1 MTGARAG
8 EGADG
13 LSRPALFVAVAL
25 LSAGV
30 LGYEILL
37 ARLLAIVHW
46 HHFAYMIIAVAL
58 LGFGAAGSLVAVFQ
72 HGLLARFRW
81 TFGAAALGFGAGA
94 PLAFAV
100 AQTLPFNALEIA
112 WDRAQLGW
120 LFALYLVLSLPFLS
134 AALALALAFRAHAAR
149 AGALYRMDLMG
160 AGLGALGMVFLLDA
174 LPLADA
180 LRVVGLA
187 GAAAGGLVLLSG
199 TGRRLARGGALLAL
213 AAGLALPVALP
224 DGWLRP
230 HPSPYKGLSLAL
242 TAPDARIVAE
252 RHGPLG
258 WLAAVDSP
266 TVPFRHAPGLSLL
279 APAGPPAQI
288 GLFTDGGAPSAIARA
303 DADLRYLEAETAA
316 LPYHL
321 VASPRVLVLG
331 AGGGAEVLRALH
343 HGARAVDAVE
353 LNPDVLA
360 ILREVLADVPGASW
374 EGEHA
379 GTPVQ
384 THVADARS
392 FAARTSDRWDLI
404 QIALVDSFSAAAAGV
419 HALDESLLYTVEAVG
434 TFLDRLAPAGVLAVT
449 RWLKL
454 PPRDALKLLW
464 TARRALE
471 ARGVADPAAHLA
483 MIRGW
488 KTTTLVIGARPFDAH
503 RIAPLRAF
511 AAAYAF
517 DLVWYPGIAEADANR
532 HNRLA
537 EPAFHR
543 GAAAILGPDPEGFA
557 GRYKFAL
564 RPATDD
570 RPFFF
575 HTLKW
580 STLPELLAL
589 RAQGGLPLVEW
600 GFVVLVA
607 TLVQGVVAA
616 LALILLPL
624 LALRTPH
631 EPDAPARPSRW
642 RVALFFACLGLGF
655 LFVEI
660 AFMQR
665 FAVFLGHPLY
675 AIAVVLAGLLVFAG
689 LGAGVADRIARLAGR
704 MPPVAVVAMAV
715 IVVGGAYIGLL
726 PAVFAGAQGW
736 PVAARIALALAL
748 LGPIGFLLGMPFPL
762 GLKALGARAPM
773 LVPWAWGIN
782 ACASVV
788 SASLATFI
796 ALHVGFTP
804 VLGCALV
811 LYALAAAVPPR
822 AAVAG
827 APPVASHPRR
837 ERR

>member
-1 MTGARAG
+1 MTG
-8 EGADG
+8 EGTHAP
-13 LSRPALFVAVAL
+13 SRSGTFLAVAL

-72 HGLLARFRW
+72 RPLLARFRW
-81 TFGAAALGFGAGA
+81 TFGGAALGFGAGT
-94 PLAFAV
+94 PLAFAL
-100 AQTLPFNALEIA
+100 AQSLPFNALEIA
-112 WDRAQLGW
+112 WDPAQPAW

-149 AGALYRMDLMG
+149 AGALYRMDLLG

-180 LRVVGLA
+180 LRVVGVL
-187 GAAAGGLVLLSG
+187 GAASGGIVLLWG
-199 TGRRLARGGALLAL
+199 RARRLAQGGALLAV
-213 AAGLALPVALP
+213 AAGLALPAALP
-224 DGWLRP
+224 DHWLRP

-279 APAGPPAQI
+279 APAGPPEQI
-288 GLFTDGGAPSAIARA
+288 GLFTDGGAPSAITPA

-316 LPYHL
+316 LPYHM
-321 VASPRVLVLG
+321 VDRPRVLVLG

-343 HGARAVDAVE
+343 HGAGAVDAVE

-360 ILREVLADVPGASW
+360 VVRDVLAGDSDAGW
-374 EGEHA
+374 EGKR
-379 GTPVQ
+379 VS

-392 FAARTSDRWDLI
+392 FAARSSEEWDLI

-419 HALDESLLYTVEAVG
+419 HALDESLLYTVEAFE
-434 TFLDRLAPAGVLAVT
+434 TFLDRLAPEGVLAVT

-454 PPRDALKLLW
+454 PPRDSLKLLW
-464 TARRALE
+464 TARQALE
-471 ARGVADPAAHLA
+471 ARGISDPASQLA

-488 KTTTLVIGARPFDAH
+488 KTTTLVVGAGPLGARA
-503 RIAPLRAF
+503 IAGLRAF
-511 AAAYAF
+511 ANDYAF
-517 DLVWYPGIAEADANR
+517 DLVWHPALAEADANR

-537 EPAFHR
+537 EPEFHR
-543 GAAAILGPDPEGFA
+543 AAAAILGPEPEDFA
-557 GRYKFAL
+557 ERYKFAL

-575 HTLKW
+575 HSLKW
-580 STLPELLAL
+580 ATLPELLAL

-600 GFVVLVA
+600 GFVILVA
-607 TLVQGVVAA
+607 TLVQGAIAA
-616 LALILLPL
+616 AVLILLPL
-624 LALRTPH
+624 LALRRPRAADALTP
-631 EPDAPARPSRW
+631 ARW
-642 RVALFFACLGLGF
+642 RVVLFFASLGLAF
-655 LFVEI
+655 LFIEI

-689 LGAGVADRIARLAGR
+689 LGAGATDWLARLAR
-704 MPPVAVVAMAV
+704 RWPPITLAAAGIV
-715 IVVGGAYIGLL
+715 IVGGAYLGLL
-726 PAVFAGAQGW
+726 PHVFEAAQGW
-736 PVAARIALALAL
+736 PTHARIAVALAL

-762 GLKALGARAPM
+762 GLKALGDRAPA

-788 SASLATFI
+788 SASLATFM
-796 ALHVGFTP
+796 ALHIGFTP

-811 LYALAAAVPPR
+811 LYVLAAA
-822 AAVAG
+822 AAPQARG
-827 APPVASHPRR
+827 LAPRR
-837 ERR
+837 NPR

>member
-1 MTGARAG
+1 MTGEAAH
-8 EGADG
+8 G
-13 LSRPALFVAVAL
+13 LSRAGVFFAVAL
-25 LSAGV
+25 LAAGI

-58 LGFGAAGSLVAVFQ
+58 LGFGAACSLVAVFQ
-72 HGLLARFRW
+72 TPLLARFRW
-81 TFGAAALGFGAGA
+81 AFGSAALGFGAGA
-94 PLAFAV
+94 PLAFAL
-100 AQTLPFNALEIA
+100 AQSLPFNALEIA

-120 LFALYLVLSLPFLS
+120 LFALYLVLSVPFFS

-149 AGALYRMDLMG
+149 AGALYRMDLVG

-180 LRVVGLA
+180 LRAVGFS
-187 GAAAGGLVLLSG
+187 GAIAGGVVLLWG
-199 TGRRLARGGALLAL
+199 KGLRPARGGALLAVC
-213 AAGLALPVALP
+213 AGLALPAALP
-224 DGWLRP
+224 DHWLRP

-242 TAPDARIVAE
+242 TAPDAHIVAE

-258 WLAAVDSP
+258 WLAAVESP
-266 TVPFRHAPGLSLL
+266 RVPFRHAPGLSLM
-279 APAGPPAQI
+279 AQAGPPAQI
-288 GLFTDGGAPSAIARA
+288 GLFTDGGAPSAITRA

-321 VASPRVLVLG
+321 VQHPRTLVLG
-331 AGGGAEVLRALH
+331 AGGGAEVLRALR
-343 HGARAVDAVE
+343 HGARTVDAVE

-360 ILREVLADVPGASW
+360 IVRDVLAGPPGGAWEAGDVR
-374 EGEHA
+374 
-379 GTPVQ
+379 

-392 FAARTSDRWDLI
+392 FAARAAEHWDLI

-419 HALDESLLYTVEAVG
+419 HALDESLLYTVEAFEI
-434 TFLDRLAPAGVLAVT
+434 FLDRLAPGGVLAVT

-454 PPRDALKLLW
+454 PPRDSLRLLW

-471 ARGVADPAAHLA
+471 ARGVADPASHLV

-488 KTTTLVIGARPFDAH
+488 KTTTLVIGARPFGEDT
-503 RIAPLRAF
+503 IAGLRRF
-511 AAAYAF
+511 AEDYAF
-517 DLVWYPGIAEADANR
+517 DLVWHPGIGEGEANR

-537 EPAFHR
+537 EPEFYR
-543 GAAAILGPDPEGFA
+543 GASAILGPDPEGYA
-557 GRYKFAL
+557 ARYKFAL
-564 RPATDD
+564 TPATDD

-589 RAQGGLPLVEW
+589 RAQGGLPLIEW
-600 GFVVLVA
+600 GFVILVA
-607 TLVQGVVAA
+607 TLVQALVAA
-616 LALILLPL
+616 ALLILAPL
-624 LALRTPH
+624 LALRTPRTT
-631 EPDAPARPSRW
+631 EARPPARW
-642 RVALFFACLGLGF
+642 RVVLFFACLGLAF
-655 LFVEI
+655 LFIEI

-689 LGAGVADRIARLAGR
+689 LGAGAIDWLARLAGR
-704 MPPVAVVAMAV
+704 WPPLVIVAAGI
-715 IVVGGAYIGLL
+715 IVVGGAYVGLL
-726 PAVFAGAQGW
+726 PYVFEAAQGW
-736 PVAARIALALAL
+736 PTAARLAVALAL
-748 LGPIGFLLGMPFPL
+748 LGPIGFFLGMPFPL
-762 GLKALGARAPM
+762 GLKALGARAPA

-811 LYALAAAVPPR
+811 LYALAATFPPQ
-822 AAVAG
+822 AAEA
-827 APPVASHPRR
+827 AR
-837 ERR
+837 

>member
-1 MTGARAG
+1 MG
-8 EGADG
+8 EGAHAP
-13 LSRPALFVAVAL
+13 SRPGVFIAVAL

-58 LGFGAAGSLVAVFQ
+58 LGFGAAGSLVAVLQ
-72 HGLLARFRW
+72 QPLLRHFRW
-81 TFGAAALGFGAGA
+81 TFGGAALGFGAGA
-94 PLAFAV
+94 PLAFAL
-100 AQTLPFNALEIA
+100 AQSLPFNALEIA
-112 WDRAQLGW
+112 WDRAQFAW

-134 AALALALAFRAHAAR
+134 AALALALAFRANAAR

-160 AGLGALGMVFLLDA
+160 AGFGALGMVFLLDA

-180 LRVVGLA
+180 LRIVGVVG
-187 GAAAGGLVLLSG
+187 AASGGVVLLWG
-199 TGRRLARGGALLAL
+199 RARRLARGGALLAV
-213 AAGLALPVALP
+213 AAGIALPAALP
-224 DGWLRP
+224 DHWLRP
-230 HPSPYKGLSLAL
+230 HPSLYKGLSLAL

-258 WLAAVDSP
+258 WLAAVESP
-266 TVPFRHAPGLSLL
+266 TVPFRHAPGLSLM
-279 APAGPPAQI
+279 APVGPPAQI
-288 GLFTDGGAPSAIARA
+288 GLFTDGGAPTAITRA
-303 DADLRYLEAETAA
+303 NADLRYLAAETAA
-316 LPYHL
+316 LPYHML
-321 VASPRVLVLG
+321 DGPPRVLVLG

-360 ILREVLADVPGASW
+360 IVREALADTPGAAW
-374 EGEHA
+374 EAES
-379 GTPVQ
+379 VR

-392 FAARTSDRWDLI
+392 FAARSSERWDLI

-419 HALDESLLYTVEAVG
+419 HALDESLLYTVEALG
-434 TFLDRLAPAGVLAVT
+434 TFLDRLAPDGVLAVT

-464 TARRALE
+464 TARAALE
-471 ARGVADPAAHLA
+471 EQGVADPASRLV

-488 KTTTLVIGARPFDAH
+488 KTTTLVVGERPFDPRA
-503 RIAPLRAF
+503 IAGLRAF
-511 AAAYAF
+511 SDDYAF
-517 DLVWYPGIAEADANR
+517 DLVWHPGIAEGDANR

-537 EPAFHR
+537 EPGFYR
-543 GAAAILGPDPEGFA
+543 GAAAILGPDPEDYA
-557 GRYKFAL
+557 ARYKFAL

-575 HTLKW
+575 HSLKW
-580 STLPELLAL
+580 ATLPELLAL

-600 GFVVLVA
+600 GFVILVA
-607 TLVQGVVAA
+607 TLVQGAIAAA
-616 LALILLPL
+616 LLILLPL
-624 LALRTPH
+624 FALRTPRTLGAS
-631 EPDAPARPSRW
+631 PPPRW
-642 RVALFFACLGLGF
+642 RVVVFFASLGLAF
-655 LFVEI
+655 LFIEI

-689 LGAGVADRIARLAGR
+689 LGAGAIDWLARLAGATER
-704 MPPVAVVAMAV
+704 LARLTGRWPPITLAAAGIMV
-715 IVVGGAYIGLL
+715 IGGVYIGLL
-726 PAVFAGAQGW
+726 PWVFGAAQGW
-736 PVAARIALALAL
+736 PTAARLAVTLAL

-762 GLKALGARAPM
+762 GLKALGARAPA

-796 ALHVGFTP
+796 ALHIGFTP

-811 LYALAAAVPPR
+811 LYVLAAAVSPQ
-822 AAVAG
+822 AASDA
-827 APPVASHPRR
+827 AR
-837 ERR
+837 

>member
-1 MTGARAG
+1 MTGEGTRAP
-8 EGADG
+8 
-13 LSRPALFVAVAL
+13 SRSGTFLAVAL

-72 HGLLARFRW
+72 RPLLTRFRW
-81 TFGAAALGFGAGA
+81 VFGGAALGFGAGA
-94 PLAFAV
+94 PLAFV
-100 AQTLPFNALEIA
+100 LAQTLPFNALEIA
-112 WDRAQLGW
+112 WDRAQPAW

-134 AALALALAFRAHAAR
+134 AALALALAFRAHAVR
-149 AGALYRMDLMG
+149 AGALYRMDLLG

-180 LRVVGLA
+180 LRVVGVL
-187 GAAAGGLVLLSG
+187 GAASGGIVLLW
-199 TGRRLARGGALLAL
+199 GRAPKLARSGALLAL

-224 DGWLRP
+224 DHWLRP

-258 WLAAVDSP
+258 WLAAVESP

-279 APAGPPAQI
+279 AAAGPPEQI
-288 GLFTDGGAPSAIARA
+288 GLFTDGGAPNAITPA

-316 LPYHL
+316 LPYHML
-321 VASPRVLVLG
+321 GPPPRVLVLG
-331 AGGGAEVLRALH
+331 TGGGAEVLRALH
-343 HGARAVDAVE
+343 HGASAVDAVE

-360 ILREVLADVPGASW
+360 IVREVLEGAPGAAW
-374 EGEHA
+374 EGES
-379 GTPVQ
+379 VRS
-384 THVADARS
+384 HVADARS
-392 FAARTSDRWDLI
+392 FAARSSEEWDLI

-419 HALDESLLYTVEAVG
+419 HALDESLLYTVEAFE
-434 TFLDRLAPAGVLAVT
+434 TFLDHLAPDGVLAVT

-454 PPRDALKLLW
+454 PPRDSLKLLW
-464 TARRALE
+464 TARQALE
-471 ARGVADPAAHLA
+471 ARGVSDPASRLA

-488 KTTTLVIGARPFDAH
+488 KTTTLVVGARPFGAGA
-503 RIAPLRAF
+503 IAGLRAF
-511 AAAYAF
+511 ANDYAF
-517 DLVWYPGIAEADANR
+517 DLVWHQGMAEDEANR
-532 HNRLA
+532 YNRLA
-537 EPAFHR
+537 APEFHR
-543 GAAAILGPDPEGFA
+543 AAAAILGPEPEDFA
-557 GRYKFAL
+557 ERYKFAL

-575 HTLKW
+575 HSLKW
-580 STLPELLAL
+580 ATLPELLAL

-600 GFVVLVA
+600 GFVILVA
-607 TLVQGVVAA
+607 TLVQGAIAAA
-616 LALILLPL
+616 LLILLPL
-624 LALRTPH
+624 LALR
-631 EPDAPARPSRW
+631 RPRAADVPTSARW
-642 RVALFFACLGLGF
+642 RVVLFFASLGLAF
-655 LFVEI
+655 LFIEI

-689 LGAGVADRIARLAGR
+689 LGAGATDWFARLARRWQPITLAAAGI
-704 MPPVAVVAMAV
+704 V
-715 IVVGGAYIGLL
+715 IVGGAYLGLL
-726 PAVFAGAQGW
+726 PWVFEAAQGW
-736 PVAARIALALAL
+736 PTTARIAVALAL

-762 GLKALGARAPM
+762 GLKALGDRAPA

-796 ALHVGFTP
+796 ALHIGFTP

-811 LYALAAAVPPR
+811 LYILAAAVTPR
-822 AAVAG
+822 AQGLA
-827 APPVASHPRR
+827 PRR
-837 ERR
+837 YPR

>member
-1 MTGARAG
+1 MAG
-8 EGADG
+8 EGAHS
-13 LSRPALFVAVAL
+13 LSRPGVFIAVAL

-58 LGFGAAGSLVAVFQ
+58 LGFGAAGSLVAVLQ
-72 HGLLARFRW
+72 EPLLKRFRLS
-81 TFGAAALGFGAGA
+81 FGLAALGFGAGA
-94 PLAFAV
+94 PLAFAL
-100 AQTLPFNALEIA
+100 AQSLPFNALEIA
-112 WDRAQLGW
+112 WDRTQPAW

-149 AGALYRMDLMG
+149 AGALYRMDLVG

-180 LRVVGLA
+180 LRVVGAL
-187 GAAAGGLVLLSG
+187 GAAAGGIVLLWG
-199 TGRRLARGGALLAL
+199 TARRFARGAALLAL
-213 AAGLALPVALP
+213 AAGLALPAALP
-224 DGWLRP
+224 DDWLRP

-258 WLAAVDSP
+258 WVAAVESP
-266 TVPFRHAPGLSLL
+266 AVPFRHAPGLSLL
-279 APAGPPAQI
+279 APAGPPEQI
-288 GLFTDGGAPSAIARA
+288 GLFTDGGAPSAITPANT
-303 DADLRYLEAETAA
+303 DLRYLEAETAA

-321 VASPRVLVLG
+321 VERPRVLVLG

-343 HGARAVDAVE
+343 HGASAVDAVE

-360 ILREVLADVPGASW
+360 IVRDVVADKPGAAW
-374 EGEHA
+374 EGES
-379 GTPVQ
+379 VR

-392 FAARTSDRWDLI
+392 FAARSSERWDLI

-419 HALDESLLYTVEAVG
+419 HALDESLLYTVEAFE
-434 TFLDRLAPAGVLAVT
+434 TFLDRLAPEGVLAVT

-464 TARRALE
+464 TARQALE
-471 ARGVADPAAHLA
+471 ARGVADPASRLV

-488 KTTTLVIGARPFDAH
+488 KTTTLVVGAQPFGADA
-503 RIAPLRAF
+503 IAGLRAF
-511 AAAYAF
+511 ANAYAF
-517 DLVWYPGIAEADANR
+517 DLVWHPGIAEGDANR

-537 EPAFHR
+537 QPEFYR
-543 GAAAILGPDPEGFA
+543 GAAAILGPDPDGYAE
-557 GRYKFAL
+557 RYKFAL
-564 RPATDD
+564 KPATDD

-575 HTLKW
+575 HSLKW
-580 STLPELLAL
+580 ATLPELLAL

-600 GFVVLVA
+600 GFVILVA
-607 TLVQGVVAA
+607 TLVQGAIAA
-616 LALILLPL
+616 VLLILLPL
-624 LALRTPH
+624 FALRTPRASADSAQ
-631 EPDAPARPSRW
+631 PPARW
-642 RVALFFACLGLGF
+642 RVAVFFASLGLAF
-655 LFVEI
+655 LFIEI

-689 LGAGVADRIARLAGR
+689 LGAGATDRLTRLAGR
-704 MPPVAVVAMAV
+704 RPPIALAAVGI
-715 IVVGGAYIGLL
+715 IVVGGAYLGLL
-726 PAVFAGAQGW
+726 PWVFEAAQGW
-736 PVAARIALALAL
+736 PVAGRIVVALAL

-762 GLKALGARAPM
+762 GLKALGARAPA

-811 LYALAAAVPPR
+811 LYALAATVTPWR
-822 AAVAG
+822 G
-827 APPVASHPRR
+827 RQ
-837 ERR
+837 

>member
-1 MTGARAG
+1 MTG
-8 EGADG
+8 EGTHAP
-13 LSRPALFVAVAL
+13 SRSGVFVAVAL

-72 HGLLARFRW
+72 RPLLARFRW
-81 TFGAAALGFGAGA
+81 TFGVAALGFGAGA
-94 PLAFAV
+94 PLAFAL
-100 AQTLPFNALEIA
+100 AQSLPFNALEIA
-112 WDRAQLGW
+112 WDRAQPAW

-134 AALALALAFRAHAAR
+134 AALALALAFRAHAVR
-149 AGALYRMDLMG
+149 AGALYRMDLLG

-180 LRVVGLA
+180 LRLVGAL
-187 GAAAGGLVLLSG
+187 GAASGGIVLLW
-199 TGRRLARGGALLAL
+199 GRAGRLARGGAVLAV
-213 AAGLALPVALP
+213 AAGLALPAALP
-224 DGWLRP
+224 DHWLRP

-242 TAPDARIVAE
+242 TAPEAEIVAE

-258 WLAAVDSP
+258 WLAAVESP
-266 TVPFRHAPGLSLL
+266 RVPFRHAPGLSLL
-279 APAGPPAQI
+279 APAGPPEQI
-288 GLFTDGGAPSAIARA
+288 GLFTDGGAPSAITPA
-303 DADLRYLEAETAA
+303 DGDLRYLQAETAA

-321 VASPRVLVLG
+321 VERPRVLVLG

-343 HGARAVDAVE
+343 HGAGAVDAVE

-360 ILREVLADVPGASW
+360 VVREVLADAPGAAW
-374 EGEHA
+374 EGA
-379 GTPVQ
+379 NVR

-392 FAARTSDRWDLI
+392 FAARSSDRWDLI
-404 QIALVDSFSAAAAGV
+404 QIALVVSFSAAAAGV
-419 HALDESLLYTVEAVG
+419 HALDESLLYTVEAFE
-434 TFLDRLAPAGVLAVT
+434 TFLDRLAPDGVLAVT

-464 TARRALE
+464 TARQALE
-471 ARGVADPAAHLA
+471 ARGVSDPASRLA

-488 KTTTLVIGARPFDAH
+488 KTTTLVVGARPFGADA
-503 RIAPLRAF
+503 IDGLRAF
-511 AAAYAF
+511 ATDYAF
-517 DLVWYPGIAEADANR
+517 DLVWHPGIGEADANR

-537 EPAFHR
+537 EPEFYRA
-543 GAAAILGPDPEGFA
+543 AAAILGPDPQNFA
-557 GRYKFAL
+557 ERYKFAL

-575 HTLKW
+575 HSLKW
-580 STLPELLAL
+580 ATLPELLAL

-600 GFVVLVA
+600 GFVILVA
-607 TLVQGVVAA
+607 TLVQGAIAAA
-616 LALILLPL
+616 LLILLPL
-624 LALRTPH
+624 LALRRARG
-631 EPDAPARPSRW
+631 PDAPAPPRW
-642 RVALFFACLGLGF
+642 RVVVFFACLGLAF
-655 LFVEI
+655 LFIEI

-689 LGAGVADRIARLAGR
+689 LGAGMTDRLTRLAGR
-704 MPPVAVVAMAV
+704 WQPITLAAAGIV
-715 IVVGGAYIGLL
+715 IVGGAYLGLL
-726 PAVFAGAQGW
+726 PWVFEAAQGW
-736 PVAARIALALAL
+736 PTTARIAVALAL

-762 GLKALGARAPM
+762 GLKALGDRAPL

-796 ALHVGFTP
+796 ALHIGFTP

-811 LYALAAAVPPR
+811 LYVLAGAVPPQ
-822 AAVAG
+822 AHDLA
-827 APPVASHPRR
+827 PRR
-837 ERR
+837 NPR

>member
-1 MTGARAG
+1 MGAG
-8 EGADG
+8 EGTHAP
-13 LSRPALFVAVAL
+13 SRSGTFLAVAL

-72 HGLLARFRW
+72 RPLLRRFQW
-81 TFGAAALGFGAGA
+81 TFGGAALGFGAGA
-94 PLAFAV
+94 PLAFAL
-100 AQTLPFNALEIA
+100 AQSLPFNALEIA
-112 WDRAQLGW
+112 WDRAQPAW

-134 AALALALAFRAHAAR
+134 AALALALAFRAYAAR
-149 AGALYRMDLMG
+149 AGALYRMDLLG
-160 AGLGALGMVFLLDA
+160 AGLGALGMIFLLDA

-180 LRVVGLA
+180 LRVVGVV
-187 GAAAGGLVLLSG
+187 GAASGGIVLLWG
-199 TGRRLARGGALLAL
+199 RARRLARGCALLAV
-213 AAGLALPVALP
+213 AAGLALPAALP
-224 DGWLRP
+224 DHWLRP

-242 TAPDARIVAE
+242 TAPDAGIVAE

-258 WLAAVDSP
+258 WLAAVESP

-279 APAGPPAQI
+279 APAGPPEQI
-288 GLFTDGGAPSAIARA
+288 GLFTDGGALSAITPA

-321 VASPRVLVLG
+321 VDRPRALVLG

-360 ILREVLADVPGASW
+360 VVREMLGAPGAAW
-374 EGEHA
+374 EGKR
-379 GTPVQ
+379 VR
-384 THVADARS
+384 THLADARS
-392 FAARTSDRWDLI
+392 FAARSSEEWDLI

-419 HALDESLLYTVEAVG
+419 HALDESLLYTVEAFE
-434 TFLDRLAPAGVLAVT
+434 TFLERLAPEGVLAVT

-454 PPRDALKLLW
+454 PPRDSLKLLW
-464 TARRALE
+464 TARQALE
-471 ARGVADPAAHLA
+471 ARGVSDPASRLA

-488 KTTTLVIGARPFDAH
+488 KTTTLVVGARPFGAGA
-503 RIAPLRAF
+503 IAGLRAF
-511 AAAYAF
+511 ATDYAF
-517 DLVWYPGIAEADANR
+517 DLVWHPGLAEADANR

-537 EPAFHR
+537 EPEFYRA
-543 GAAAILGPDPEGFA
+543 AAAILGPEPEEFA
-557 GRYKFAL
+557 TRYKFAL

-575 HTLKW
+575 HSLKW
-580 STLPELLAL
+580 ATLPELLAL

-600 GFVVLVA
+600 GFVILAA
-607 TLVQGVVAA
+607 TLVQGAIAAVV
-616 LALILLPL
+616 LILLPL
-624 LALRTPH
+624 LALRARH
-631 EPDAPARPSRW
+631 AADAPTPARW
-642 RVALFFACLGLGF
+642 RVVLFFASLGLAF
-655 LFVEI
+655 LFIEI

-675 AIAVVLAGLLVFAG
+675 AIAVVLAGLLLFAG
-689 LGAGVADRIARLAGR
+689 LGAGATEWLARAARRWPPITLAAAGI
-704 MPPVAVVAMAV
+704 V
-715 IVVGGAYIGLL
+715 VVGGAYLGLL
-726 PAVFAGAQGW
+726 PYVFEAAQGW
-736 PVAARIALALAL
+736 PTSARIAVALAL

-762 GLKALGARAPM
+762 GLKALGERAPA

-796 ALHVGFTP
+796 ALHIGFTP

-811 LYALAAAVPPR
+811 LYVLAAAVTPQAR
-822 AAVAG
+822 GLA
-827 APPVASHPRR
+827 PRR
-837 ERR
+837 SPR

>member
-1 MTGARAG
+1 MAG
-8 EGADG
+8 EGAHG
-13 LSRPALFVAVAL
+13 LSRPGVFMAVAL

-72 HGLLARFRW
+72 RPLLARFRW
-81 TFGAAALGFGAGA
+81 AFGGAALGFGAGA
-94 PLAFAV
+94 PMAFAV

-112 WDRAQLGW
+112 WERAQLGW

-149 AGALYRMDLMG
+149 AGALYRMDLVG
-160 AGLGALGMVFLLDA
+160 AGLGA
-174 LPLADA
+174 
-180 LRVVGLA
+180 VGHGPSARRPAARGCAEGGGLFGRRRRRGGPA
-187 GAAAGGLVLLSG
+187 VGERPAARARRRAAGGRGG
-199 TGRRLARGGALLAL
+199 TGPAGGAARSLAAPASVALQGPQPRADRPRCTDRGGASRTPRLARRGREPARALSPRA
-213 AAGLALPVALP
+213 
-224 DGWLRP
+224 RP
-230 HPSPYKGLSLAL
+230 Q
-242 TAPDARIVAE
+242 
-252 RHGPLG
+252 
-258 WLAAVDSP
+258 
-266 TVPFRHAPGLSLL
+266 
-279 APAGPPAQI
+279 PAGSRRPA
-288 GLFTDGGAPSAIARA
+288 GADRPLHRRRGAHCDRTRA

-321 VASPRVLVLG
+321 VERPRALVLG
-331 AGGGAEVLRALH
+331 AGGGAEVLRALR

-360 ILREVLADVPGASW
+360 IVRDVLAGEPGAAW
-374 EGEHA
+374 EG
-379 GTPVQ
+379 GTVQ
-384 THVADARS
+384 THVADGRS
-392 FAARTSDRWDLI
+392 FAARSPEQWDLI
-404 QIALVDSFSAAAAGV
+404 QISLLDSFSAAAAGV
-419 HALDESLLYTVEAVG
+419 HALDESLLYTVEAFG
-434 TFLDRLAPAGVLAVT
+434 TFLDRLAPGGVLAVT

-464 TARRALE
+464 TGRQALE
-471 ARGVADPAAHLA
+471 ARGVADPAARLA

-488 KTTTLVIGARPFDAH
+488 KTTTLAIGARPFGPQD
-503 RIAPLRAF
+503 IARLRAF
-511 AAAYAF
+511 AARYAF
-517 DLVWYPGIAEADANR
+517 DLVWHPGLAAVDANR

-537 EPAFHR
+537 APEFYR

-557 GRYKFAL
+557 ARYKFAL

-600 GFVVLVA
+600 GFVILVA
-607 TLVQGVVAA
+607 TLVQGSIAA
-616 LALILLPL
+616 VLLILLPL
-624 LALRTPH
+624 LALRMPRAAD
-631 EPDAPARPSRW
+631 EPARPPPHW
-642 RVALFFACLGLGF
+642 RVALFFASLGLAF

-675 AIAVVLAGLLVFAG
+675 AIAAVLAGLLVFAG
-689 LGAGVADRIARLAGR
+689 LGAGVADRFARRAGR
-704 MPPVAVVAMAV
+704 IPPIALAAAGIVA
-715 IVVGGAYIGLL
+715 VGGAYVGLL
-726 PAVFAGAQGW
+726 PCVFEAAQGW
-736 PVAARIALALAL
+736 PTAARIAVALAL

-762 GLKALGARAPM
+762 GLKALGARAPA

-788 SASLATFI
+788 SAALATFI
-796 ALHVGFTP
+796 ALHIGFTP

-811 LYALAAAVPPR
+811 LYVLAAAVAPQ
-822 AAVAG
+822 AAADG
-827 APPVASHPRR
+827 GSR
-837 ERR
+837 

>member
-1 MTGARAG
+1 MSG
-8 EGADG
+8 EGAYS
-13 LSRPALFVAVAL
+13 LSRPGVFIAVAL

-72 HGLLARFRW
+72 ESLLKRFRLS
-81 TFGAAALGFGAGA
+81 FGLAALGFGAAA
-94 PLAFAV
+94 PLAFAL
-100 AQTLPFNALEIA
+100 AQSLPFNALEIA
-112 WDRAQLGW
+112 WDRAQPAW

-180 LRVVGLA
+180 LRVVGAL
-187 GAAAGGLVLLSG
+187 GAASGGIVLLW
-199 TGRRLARGGALLAL
+199 GRAHRLARGGALLAI
-213 AAGLALPVALP
+213 AAGLALSVALP
-224 DGWLRP
+224 DHWLRP

-252 RHGPLG
+252 RQGPLG
-258 WLAAVDSP
+258 WVAAVESP
-266 TVPFRHAPGLSLL
+266 AVPFRHAPGLSLL

-288 GLFTDGGAPSAIARA
+288 GLFTDGGAPSAITPAN
-303 DADLRYLEAETAA
+303 ADLRYLEAETAA

-321 VASPRVLVLG
+321 VERPRVLVLG
-331 AGGGAEVLRALH
+331 AGGGAEVLRALR
-343 HGARAVDAVE
+343 HGASAVDAVE

-360 ILREVLADVPGASW
+360 IVREVLGTASGAAW
-374 EGEHA
+374 EG
-379 GTPVQ
+379 GDVR

-392 FAARTSDRWDLI
+392 FAARSSKQWDLI
-404 QIALVDSFSAAAAGV
+404 QISLVDSFSAAAAGV
-419 HALDESLLYTVEAVG
+419 HALDESLLYTVEALG
-434 TFLDRLAPAGVLAVT
+434 EFLDRLTTDGVLAVT

-464 TARRALE
+464 TARQALE
-471 ARGVADPAAHLA
+471 ARGFADPASRLV

-488 KTTTLVIGARPFDAH
+488 KTTTLVIGAQPFAQDA
-503 RIAPLRAF
+503 IAGLRTF
-511 AAAYAF
+511 ANDYAF
-517 DLVWYPGIAEADANR
+517 DLAWHPGLAEGDANR

-537 EPAFHR
+537 EPEFYR
-543 GAAAILGPDPEGFA
+543 GAAAILGPDPDAFA
-557 GRYKFAL
+557 ERYKFAL
-564 RPATDD
+564 QPATDD

-575 HTLKW
+575 HSLKW
-580 STLPELLAL
+580 ATLPELLAL

-600 GFVVLVA
+600 GFVILVA
-607 TLVQGVVAA
+607 TLVQGAIAAA
-616 LALILLPL
+616 LLILLPL
-624 LALRTPH
+624 LALRAPRTMGTP
-631 EPDAPARPSRW
+631 APSRW
-642 RVALFFACLGLGF
+642 RVVLFFASLGLAF
-655 LFVEI
+655 LFIEI

-689 LGAGVADRIARLAGR
+689 LGAGATERLARVAGR
-704 MPPVAVVAMAV
+704 MSPISLAAAGI

-726 PAVFAGAQGW
+726 PYVFEAAQGW
-736 PVAARIALALAL
+736 PVASRIALALVL

-762 GLKALGARAPM
+762 GLKALGARAPA

-796 ALHVGFTP
+796 ALHIGFTP

-811 LYALAAAVPPR
+811 LYALAAAFSPQ
-822 AAVAG
+822 AVE
-827 APPVASHPRR
+827 VRQ
-837 ERR
+837 

>member
-1 MTGARAG
+1 MAGEATQSLSRAG
-8 EGADG
+8 I
-13 LSRPALFVAVAL
+13 FFAVAL
-25 LSAGV
+25 LAAGI

-58 LGFGAAGSLVAVFQ
+58 LGFGAAGSLVAIFQ
-72 HGLLARFRW
+72 TPLLARFRW
-81 TFGAAALGFGAGA
+81 AFGGAALGFGAGA
-94 PLAFAV
+94 PLAFAL
-100 AQTLPFNALEIA
+100 AQSLPFNALEIA

-120 LFALYLVLSLPFLS
+120 LFALYLVLSLPFFS
-134 AALALALAFRAHAAR
+134 AALALALAFRAHSAR

-180 LRVVGLA
+180 LRVVGAL
-187 GAAAGGLVLLSG
+187 GAAAGGVVLL
-199 TGRRLARGGALLAL
+199 TGNVRLLVRGGALLAVC
-213 AAGLALPVALP
+213 AGLALAAALP
-224 DGWLRP
+224 DHWLRP
-230 HPSPYKGLSLAL
+230 NPSPYKGLSLAL
-242 TAPDARIVAE
+242 TAPEARIVAE

-258 WLAAVDSP
+258 WVTAVESP

-279 APAGPPAQI
+279 APAGPPEQI
-288 GLFTDGGAPSAIARA
+288 GLFTDGGAPGAITRA

-321 VASPRVLVLG
+321 VEDPRVLVLG
-331 AGGGAEVLRALH
+331 AGGGAEVLRALR
-343 HGARAVDAVE
+343 HGASAVDAVE

-360 ILREVLADVPGASW
+360 IVRAVMAGVPDGQW
-374 EGEHA
+374 EGGE
-379 GTPVQ
+379 VR

-392 FAARTSDRWDLI
+392 FAARSSEQWDLI

-419 HALDESLLYTVEAVG
+419 HALDESLLYTVEAFE
-434 TFLDRLAPAGVLAVT
+434 TFLDRLAPGGVLAVT

-454 PPRDALKLLW
+454 PPRDSLRLLW

-471 ARGVADPAAHLA
+471 ARGVADPASRLV

-488 KTTTLVIGARPFDAH
+488 KTTTLVVGARPFGEDA
-503 RIAPLRAF
+503 IAGLRGF
-511 AAAYAF
+511 TGDYAF
-517 DLVWYPGIAEADANR
+517 DPVWYPGIAEGDANR
-532 HNRLA
+532 YNRLG
-537 EPAFHR
+537 EPEFYR
-543 GAAAILGPDPEGFA
+543 GAAAILGPDPEDYA
-557 GRYKFAL
+557 ARYKFAL
-564 RPATDD
+564 TPATDD

-589 RAQGGLPLVEW
+589 RAQGGLPLIEW
-600 GFVVLVA
+600 GFVILVA
-607 TLVQGVVAA
+607 TLVQAFVAA
-616 LALILLPL
+616 ALLVLAPL
-624 LALRTPH
+624 LALRATRTT
-631 EPDAPARPSRW
+631 EARPPARW
-642 RVALFFACLGLGF
+642 RVVLFFASLGLAF
-655 LFVEI
+655 LFIEI

-665 FAVFLGHPLY
+665 FVVFLGHPLY

-689 LGAGVADRIARLAGR
+689 LGAGAIDRLARLAGR
-704 MPPVAVVAMAV
+704 WPPVVLVAAGIV
-715 IVVGGAYIGLL
+715 VVGGAYVGLL
-726 PAVFAGAQGW
+726 PYVFEAAQGW
-736 PVAARIALALAL
+736 PVAARLAVALAL

-762 GLKALGARAPM
+762 GLKALGARAPA

-811 LYALAAAVPPR
+811 LYVLAAAFPPQ
-822 AAVAG
+822 
-827 APPVASHPRR
+827 PVGETPR
-837 ERR
+837 

>member
-1 MTGARAG
+1 MTGEGTG
-8 EGADG
+8 EGTHG
-13 LSRPALFVAVAL
+13 PSRLGVFVAVAL
-25 LSAGV
+25 LSGGV

-58 LGFGAAGSLVAVFQ
+58 LGFGAAGSLVAVLQ
-72 HGLLARFRW
+72 GPLLTRFRW
-81 TFGAAALGFGAGA
+81 AFGVAALGFGVGA
-94 PLAFAV
+94 PLAFAL
-100 AQTLPFNALEIA
+100 AQSLPFNALEIA
-112 WDRAQLGW
+112 WDRAQPGW
-120 LFALYLVLSLPFLS
+120 LFALYIVLSLPFFS
-134 AALALALAFRAHAAR
+134 AALALALAFRAHAER
-149 AGALYRMDLMG
+149 AGAIYRMDLIG

-180 LRVVGLA
+180 LRAVGLC
-187 GAAAGGLVLLSG
+187 GAIAGGVVLLWG
-199 TGRRLARGGALLAL
+199 EGRRLARGGTLLAVC
-213 AAGLALPVALP
+213 AGLALPAALP
-224 DGWLRP
+224 DHWLRP

-258 WLAAVDSP
+258 WLAAVESP
-266 TVPFRHAPGLSLL
+266 TVPFRHAPGLSLM
-279 APAGPPAQI
+279 APAGPPEQV
-288 GLFTDGGAPSAIARA
+288 GLFTDGGAPSAITRA

-321 VASPRVLVLG
+321 VDRPKALVLG
-331 AGGGAEVLRALH
+331 AGGGAEVLRALR

-353 LNPDVLA
+353 LNRDVLDVVRA
-360 ILREVLADVPGASW
+360 VLAGAPGGQW
-374 EGEHA
+374 EG
-379 GTPVQ
+379 GDVSN
-384 THVADARS
+384 HVADARS
-392 FAARTSDRWDLI
+392 FAARSSEQWDLI

-419 HALDESLLYTVEAVG
+419 HALDESLLYTVEAFE
-434 TFLDRLAPAGVLAVT
+434 TFLDRLAPGGVLAVT

-454 PPRDALKLLW
+454 PPRDSLRLLW
-464 TARRALE
+464 TARQALE
-471 ARGVADPAAHLA
+471 GRGVADPASRLI

-488 KTTTLVIGARPFDAH
+488 KTTTLAVGERPFAQSQIDGLH
-503 RIAPLRAF
+503 TF
-511 AAAYAF
+511 ANDYAF
-517 DLVWYPGIAEADANR
+517 DLVWHPGIVEGDANR

-537 EPAFHR
+537 APEFYR
-543 GAAAILGPDPEGFA
+543 GAAAILGPGPEDFA
-557 GRYKFAL
+557 ARYKFAL

-589 RAQGGLPLVEW
+589 RAQGGLPLIEW
-600 GFVVLVA
+600 GFVILVA
-607 TLVQGVVAA
+607 TLVQASIAAVV
-616 LALILLPL
+616 LILLPL
-624 LALRTPH
+624 LSLRSQRTA
-631 EPDAPARPSRW
+631 DAPARW
-642 RVALFFACLGLGF
+642 RVVLFFASLGLAF

-689 LGAGVADRIARLAGR
+689 LGAGAIDRLARLAGR
-704 MPPVAVVAMAV
+704 WPPIVLVAAGI
-715 IVVGGAYIGLL
+715 IVVGGAYLGLL
-726 PAVFAGAQGW
+726 PWVFEAAQGW
-736 PVAARIALALAL
+736 PTAARLAVALAL
-748 LGPIGFLLGMPFPL
+748 LGPIGFFLGMPFPL
-762 GLKALGARAPM
+762 GLKALGARAPA

-811 LYALAAAVPPR
+811 LYALAAAFPPR
-822 AAVAG
+822 PAG
-827 APPVASHPRR
+827 EAPR
-837 ERR
+837 

>member
-1 MTGARAG
+1 MG
-8 EGADG
+8 EGAHAP
-13 LSRPALFVAVAL
+13 SRPGVFIAVAL
-25 LSAGV
+25 LSGGV

-58 LGFGAAGSLVAVFQ
+58 LGFGAAGSLVAVLQ
-72 HGLLARFRW
+72 QPLLKHFRW
-81 TFGAAALGFGAGA
+81 TFGIAALGFGAGA
-94 PLAFAV
+94 PLAFAL
-100 AQTLPFNALEIA
+100 AQSLPFNALEIA
-112 WDRAQLGW
+112 WDRAQPAW
-120 LFALYLVLSLPFLS
+120 LFALYLVLSAPFLS
-134 AALALALAFRAHAAR
+134 AALALALAFRANAER
-149 AGALYRMDLMG
+149 AGALYRMDLIG
-160 AGLGALGMVFLLDA
+160 AGLGAFGMVLLLDA

-180 LRVVGLA
+180 LRVVGVL
-187 GAAAGGLVLLSG
+187 GAVSGGVVLLWG
-199 TGRRLARGGALLAL
+199 RARRLARSGALLAV
-213 AAGLALPVALP
+213 AAGLALPAALP
-224 DGWLRP
+224 DHWLRP

-258 WLAAVDSP
+258 WLAAVESP
-266 TVPFRHAPGLSLL
+266 TVPFRHAPGLSLM
-279 APAGPPAQI
+279 APVGPPAQI
-288 GLFTDGGAPSAIARA
+288 GLFTDGGAPTAITPA

-321 VASPRVLVLG
+321 VDRPRVLVLG

-343 HGARAVDAVE
+343 HGASAVDAVE

-360 ILREVLADVPGASW
+360 IVREVLQGAPGTSW
-374 EGEHA
+374 EGES
-379 GTPVQ
+379 VR

-392 FAARTSDRWDLI
+392 FAARSSQRWDLI

-419 HALDESLLYTVEAVG
+419 HALDESLLYTVEALG
-434 TFLDRLAPAGVLAVT
+434 TFLDRLAPGGVLAVT

-471 ARGVADPAAHLA
+471 ARGVADPASRLV

-488 KTTTLVIGARPFDAH
+488 KTTTLVIGARPFDPRA
-503 RIAPLRAF
+503 IARLRAF
-511 AAAYAF
+511 SNDYAF
-517 DLVWYPGIAEADANR
+517 DLVWHPGIGEGDANR

-537 EPAFHR
+537 EPDFYR

-557 GRYKFAL
+557 ARYKFAL

-575 HTLKW
+575 HSLKW
-580 STLPELLAL
+580 ATLPELLAL

-600 GFVVLVA
+600 GFVILVA
-607 TLVQGVVAA
+607 TLVQGAIAAA
-616 LALILLPL
+616 LLILLPL
-624 LALRTPH
+624 LALRTPRASG
-631 EPDAPARPSRW
+631 EPAQPPARW
-642 RVALFFACLGLGF
+642 RVAVFFASLGLAF
-655 LFVEI
+655 LFIEI

-689 LGAGVADRIARLAGR
+689 LGAGASDRLARLAGR
-704 MPPVAVVAMAV
+704 RPPITLAAAGIV
-715 IVVGGAYIGLL
+715 VVGGAYLGLL
-726 PAVFAGAQGW
+726 PCVFEAAQGW
-736 PVAARIALALAL
+736 PTAARIAVALAL
-748 LGPIGFLLGMPFPL
+748 LGPIGFLLGIPFPL
-762 GLKALGARAPM
+762 GLKALGARAPA

-788 SASLATFI
+788 SASLATFV

-811 LYALAAAVPPR
+811 LYALAAAFPPR
-822 AAVAG
+822 ATVD
-827 APPVASHPRR
+827 APR
-837 ERR
+837 

>member
-1 MTGARAG
+1 MTGAGAG
-8 EGADG
+8 EGTHG
-13 LSRPALFVAVAL
+13 PSRLGVFIAVAL

-58 LGFGAAGSLVAVFQ
+58 LGFGAAGSLVAVLQ
-72 HGLLARFRW
+72 RPLLARFRW
-81 TFGAAALGFGAGA
+81 SFGLASLGFGAGA
-94 PLAFAV
+94 PLAFAL
-100 AQTLPFNALEIA
+100 AQSVPFNALEIA
-112 WDRAQLGW
+112 WDRAQPAW
-120 LFALYLVLSLPFLS
+120 LFALYLVLAVPFLS

-149 AGALYRMDLMG
+149 AGALYRMDLVG

-180 LRVVGLA
+180 LRAVGVL
-187 GAAAGGLVLLSG
+187 GAVSGGIVLLSG
-199 TGRRLARGGALLAL
+199 GARRSARGVALLAVL
-213 AAGLALPVALP
+213 AGIALPAALP
-224 DGWLRP
+224 DHWLRP

-258 WLAAVDSP
+258 WVTAVESP
-266 TVPFRHAPGLSLL
+266 AVPFRHAPGLSLM

-288 GLFTDGGAPSAIARA
+288 GLFTDGGAPSAITPA

-321 VASPRVLVLG
+321 VEDPRVLVLG

-360 ILREVLADVPGASW
+360 VVRDVAAGAPGAGW
-374 EGEHA
+374 EGE
-379 GTPVQ
+379 GVR
-384 THVADARS
+384 THLADARS
-392 FAARTSDRWDLI
+392 FAARSGDQWDLI

-419 HALDESLLYTVEAVG
+419 HALDESLLYTLEAFA
-434 TFLDRLAPAGVLAVT
+434 TFLDRLAPGGVLAVT

-454 PPRDALKLLW
+454 PPRDSLRLLW
-464 TARRALE
+464 TARQALE
-471 ARGVADPAAHLA
+471 ARGVADPASRLV

-488 KTTTLVIGARPFDAH
+488 KTTTLVIGAEPFDEDA
-503 RIAPLRAF
+503 IAGLRAF
-511 AAAYAF
+511 AGSYAF
-517 DLVWYPGIAEADANR
+517 DLVWHPGIAEGDVNR

-537 EPAFHR
+537 EPDFHR
-543 GAAAILGPDPEGFA
+543 GAAAILGPDAEDFA
-557 GRYKFAL
+557 ARYKFAL

-589 RAQGGLPLVEW
+589 RAQGGLPLIEW
-600 GFVVLVA
+600 GFVILVA
-607 TLVQGVVAA
+607 TLVQASVAA
-616 LALILLPL
+616 VVLILLPL
-624 LALRTPH
+624 LALRTARAR
-631 EPDAPARPSRW
+631 DAPAPARW
-642 RVALFFACLGLGF
+642 RVLVFFASLGLAF
-655 LFVEI
+655 LFIEI

-689 LGAGVADRIARLAGR
+689 LGAGAVDWLARLAGR
-704 MPPVAVVAMAV
+704 RPPIAIAVAGI
-715 IVVGGAYIGLL
+715 IVVGGVYVGLL
-726 PAVFAGAQGW
+726 PWVFQAAQGW
-736 PVAARIALALAL
+736 PTAARLAVALAL

-762 GLKALGARAPM
+762 GLKALGARAPA

-796 ALHVGFTP
+796 ALHIGFTP

-811 LYALAAAVPPR
+811 LYALAAAVPLR
-822 AAVAG
+822 AAG
-827 APPVASHPRR
+827 EAPR
-837 ERR
+837 

>member
-1 MTGARAG
+1 MG
-8 EGADG
+8 EGAHAP
-13 LSRPALFVAVAL
+13 SRLGVFIAVAL
-25 LSAGV
+25 LSGGV

-58 LGFGAAGSLVAVFQ
+58 LGFGAAGSLVAVLQ
-72 HGLLARFRW
+72 QRLLRHFRW
-81 TFGAAALGFGAGA
+81 TFGIAALGFGAGA
-94 PLAFAV
+94 PLAFAL
-100 AQTLPFNALEIA
+100 AQSLPFNALEIA
-112 WDRAQLGW
+112 WDRAQPVW
-120 LFALYLVLSLPFLS
+120 LFALYLVLAVPFLS
-134 AALALALAFRAHAAR
+134 AALALALAFRANAAR
-149 AGALYRMDLMG
+149 AGALYRMDLIG

-180 LRVVGLA
+180 LRVVGAL
-187 GAAAGGLVLLSG
+187 GAVSGGVVLLCG
-199 TGRRLARGGALLAL
+199 RARRLARGGALLAV
-213 AAGLALPVALP
+213 AAGLALPAALP
-224 DGWLRP
+224 DHWLRP

-242 TAPDARIVAE
+242 TAPQARIVAE

-258 WLAAVDSP
+258 WLAAVESP
-266 TVPFRHAPGLSLL
+266 TVPFRHAPGLSLM
-279 APAGPPAQI
+279 APVGPPAQI
-288 GLFTDGGAPSAIARA
+288 GLFTDGGAPTAITPA

-321 VASPRVLVLG
+321 VDRPQVLVLG

-343 HGARAVDAVE
+343 HGASAVDAVE

-360 ILREVLADVPGASW
+360 IVREVLQGAPGAAWKDES
-374 EGEHA
+374 
-379 GTPVQ
+379 VR

-392 FAARTSDRWDLI
+392 FAARSSQQWDLI

-419 HALDESLLYTVEAVG
+419 HALDESLLYTVEALG
-434 TFLDRLAPAGVLAVT
+434 TFLDRLAPEGVLAVT

-464 TARRALE
+464 TARAALE
-471 ARGVADPAAHLA
+471 ERGVTDPASRLV

-488 KTTTLVIGARPFDAH
+488 KTTTLVIGARPFDPRA
-503 RIAPLRAF
+503 IAELRAF
-511 AAAYAF
+511 SNDYAF
-517 DLVWYPGIAEADANR
+517 DLVWHPGLGEGDANR

-537 EPAFHR
+537 VPDFYR

-557 GRYKFAL
+557 ARYKFAL

-575 HTLKW
+575 HSLKW
-580 STLPELLAL
+580 ATLPELLAL

-600 GFVVLVA
+600 GFVILVA
-607 TLVQGVVAA
+607 TLVQGAIAA
-616 LALILLPL
+616 AVLILLPL
-624 LALRTPH
+624 LALRTPRASG
-631 EPDAPARPSRW
+631 EPARPPARW
-642 RVALFFACLGLGF
+642 HVAVFFASLGLAF
-655 LFVEI
+655 LFIEI

-675 AIAVVLAGLLVFAG
+675 AIAVVLAGLLLFAG
-689 LGAGVADRIARLAGR
+689 LGAGATDWLARLAGR
-704 MPPVAVVAMAV
+704 RPPIPLAAAGI
-715 IVVGGAYIGLL
+715 IVVGGAYLGLL
-726 PAVFAGAQGW
+726 PWVFEAAQGW
-736 PVAARIALALAL
+736 PTAARIAVALAL

-762 GLKALGARAPM
+762 GLKALGKRAPL

-796 ALHVGFTP
+796 ALHIGFTP

-811 LYALAAAVPPR
+811 LYALAAAFPPQ
-822 AAVAG
+822 ATVD
-827 APPVASHPRR
+827 APR
-837 ERR
+837 

>member
-1 MTGARAG
+1 MTG
-8 EGADG
+8 EGTHG
-13 LSRPALFVAVAL
+13 LSRPGVFIAVAL

-58 LGFGAAGSLVAVFQ
+58 LGFGAAGSVVAVFQ
-72 HGLLARFRW
+72 RTLLARFRW

-94 PLAFAV
+94 PVAFAV
-100 AQTLPFNALEIA
+100 AQVLPFNALEIA

-120 LFALYLVLSLPFLS
+120 LFALYLVLAAPFFS
-134 AALALALAFRAHAAR
+134 AALALALAFRVHAAR
-149 AGALYRMDLMG
+149 AGALYRMDLVG

-174 LPLADA
+174 LALADA

-187 GAAAGGLVLLSG
+187 GAAAGGVVLLRGSAG
-199 TGRRLARGGALLAL
+199 HLARGGALLAVC
-213 AAGLALPVALP
+213 AGLALPAGLP
-224 DGWLRP
+224 ESWLRP

-258 WLAAVDSP
+258 WIVAVESP
-266 TVPFRHAPGLSLL
+266 TVPLRYAPGLSLL
-279 APAGPPAQI
+279 APAGPPPQI
-288 GLFTDGGAPSAIARA
+288 GLFTDGGALSAITPA

-321 VASPRVLVLG
+321 VDRPRALVLG
-331 AGGGAEVLRALH
+331 AGGGAEVLRALR
-343 HGARAVDAVE
+343 HGARRVDAVE

-360 ILREVLADVPGASW
+360 IVRAVLTDAPEASW
-374 EGEHA
+374 D
-379 GTPVQ
+379 GTTVH

-392 FAARTSDRWDLI
+392 FAARSSERWELI

-434 TFLDRLAPAGVLAVT
+434 TFVDRLAPGGVLAVT

-454 PPRDALKLLW
+454 PPRDAFKLLW
-464 TARRALE
+464 TARMALE
-471 ARGVADPAAHLA
+471 ARGVADPRARLA

-488 KTTTLVIGARPFDAH
+488 KTTTLVVGARPFDA
-503 RIAPLRAF
+503 RQIARLRAF
-511 AAAYAF
+511 AEAYAF
-517 DLVWYPGIAEADANR
+517 DLVWHPGLDEADANR

-557 GRYKFAL
+557 ERYKFAL

-580 STLPELLAL
+580 ATLPELLAL

-600 GFVVLVA
+600 GFVILVA
-607 TLVQGVVAA
+607 TLVQGVIAA

-624 LALRTPH
+624 LALRSARSAQ
-631 EPDAPARPSRW
+631 APPRW
-642 RVALFFACLGLGF
+642 RVALFFASLGLAF

-675 AIAVVLAGLLVFAG
+675 AIAVVLAGLLVSAG
-689 LGAGVADRIARLAGR
+689 LGAGVTDRIARLAGR
-704 MPPVAVVAMAV
+704 MPPVAVVVAGLIAL
-715 IVVGGAYIGLL
+715 GGAYLGLL
-726 PAVFAGAQGW
+726 PWVFEATQGW
-736 PVAARIALALAL
+736 PTPARIAVALAL

-762 GLKALGARAPM
+762 GLKALGTCAPA

-788 SASLATFI
+788 SASLATFV
-796 ALHVGFTP
+796 ALHIGFTP

-811 LYALAAAVPPR
+811 LYALAAAFPPR
-822 AAVAG
+822 AAG
-827 APPVASHPRR
+827 AAP
-837 ERR
+837 

>member
-1 MTGARAG
+1 MAG
-8 EGADG
+8 EAARG
-13 LSRPALFVAVAL
+13 LSRTGVFFAVAL
-25 LSAGV
+25 LAAGI

-72 HGLLARFRW
+72 TSLLAHFRW
-81 TFGAAALGFGAGA
+81 AFGGAALGFGAGA
-94 PLAFAV
+94 PLAFAL
-100 AQTLPFNALEIA
+100 AQSLPFNALEIA

-120 LFALYLVLSLPFLS
+120 LFALYLVLSLPFFS

-149 AGALYRMDLMG
+149 AGALYRMDLVG

-180 LRVVGLA
+180 LRVVGAL
-187 GAAAGGLVLLSG
+187 GAAAGGLVLLW
-199 TGRRLARGGALLAL
+199 GRAGRLARGGALLAVC
-213 AAGLALPVALP
+213 AGLALPAALP
-224 DGWLRP
+224 DHWLRP

-258 WLAAVDSP
+258 WLAAVESP
-266 TVPFRHAPGLSLL
+266 RVPFRHAPGLSLM
-279 APAGPPAQI
+279 APAGPPAQV
-288 GLFTDGGAPSAIARA
+288 GLFTDGGAPSAITRA

-321 VASPRVLVLG
+321 VERPRVLVLG
-331 AGGGAEVLRALH
+331 AGGGAEVLRALR
-343 HGARAVDAVE
+343 HGAGAIDAVE
-353 LNPDVLA
+353 LNPDVLD
-360 ILREVLADVPGASW
+360 IVRGVLAGAPGGQW
-374 EGEHA
+374 EGD
-379 GTPVQ
+379 GVQ

-392 FAARTSDRWDLI
+392 FAARSSEQWDLI

-419 HALDESLLYTVEAVG
+419 HALDESLLYTVEAFE
-434 TFLDRLAPAGVLAVT
+434 TFLDRLAPGGVLAVT

-454 PPRDALKLLW
+454 PPRDSLRLLW

-471 ARGVADPAAHLA
+471 ARGVVDAASHIV

-488 KTTTLVIGARPFDAH
+488 KTTTLVIGARPFGVNA
-503 RIAPLRAF
+503 IAGLRRF
-511 AAAYAF
+511 AEDYAF
-517 DLVWYPGIAEADANR
+517 DLVWHPGIAEGDANR

-537 EPAFHR
+537 QPEFYR
-543 GAAAILGPDPEGFA
+543 GASAILGPDPEGYA
-557 GRYKFAL
+557 ARYKFAL
-564 RPATDD
+564 TPAIDD
-570 RPFFF
+570 QPFFF

-589 RAQGGLPLVEW
+589 RAQGGLPLIEW
-600 GFVVLVA
+600 GFVILVA
-607 TLVQGVVAA
+607 TLVQAFVAA
-616 LALILLPL
+616 ALLILAPL
-624 LALRTPH
+624 LALRTPRTTEAH
-631 EPDAPARPSRW
+631 PPARW
-642 RVALFFACLGLGF
+642 RVVLFFACLGLAF
-655 LFVEI
+655 LFIEI

-689 LGAGVADRIARLAGR
+689 LGAGAIDRLARLAGR
-704 MPPVAVVAMAV
+704 WPPLAIVAAGIIA
-715 IVVGGAYIGLL
+715 VGGAYLGLL
-726 PAVFAGAQGW
+726 PWVFEAAQGW
-736 PVAARIALALAL
+736 PVAARLAVALAL
-748 LGPIGFLLGMPFPL
+748 LGPIGFFLGMPFPL
-762 GLKALGARAPM
+762 GLKALGARAPA

-796 ALHVGFTP
+796 ALHIGFTP

-811 LYALAAAVPPR
+811 LYALAAAFPPQM
-822 AAVAG
+822 AG
-827 APPVASHPRR
+827 KALR
-837 ERR
+837 

>member
-1 MTGARAG
+1 MTGEAAH
-8 EGADG
+8 G
-13 LSRPALFVAVAL
+13 LSRAGVFFAVAL
-25 LSAGV
+25 LAAGI

-72 HGLLARFRW
+72 TPLLAHFRW
-81 TFGAAALGFGAGA
+81 AFGGAALGFGAGA
-94 PLAFAV
+94 PLAFAL
-100 AQTLPFNALEIA
+100 AQSLPFNALEIA

-120 LFALYLVLSLPFLS
+120 LFALYLVLSAPFFS

-149 AGALYRMDLMG
+149 AGALYRMDLIG

-180 LRVVGLA
+180 LRAVGVL
-187 GAAAGGLVLLSG
+187 GAAAGGLVLLW
-199 TGRRLARGGALLAL
+199 GRAGRLARSGALLAVC
-213 AAGLALPVALP
+213 AGLALPAALP
-224 DGWLRP
+224 DHWLRP

-258 WLAAVDSP
+258 WLAAVESP
-266 TVPFRHAPGLSLL
+266 RVPFRHAPGLSLM
-279 APAGPPAQI
+279 APAGPPEQV
-288 GLFTDGGAPSAIARA
+288 GLFTDGGAPSAITRA

-321 VASPRVLVLG
+321 VERPRVLVLG
-331 AGGGAEVLRALH
+331 AGGGAEVLRALR
-343 HGARAVDAVE
+343 HGASAVDAVE
-353 LNPDVLA
+353 LNPDVLD
-360 ILREVLADVPGASW
+360 IVRGVLAGAPGGQW
-374 EGEHA
+374 EGD
-379 GTPVQ
+379 GVQ

-392 FAARTSDRWDLI
+392 FAARSSEHWDLI

-419 HALDESLLYTVEAVG
+419 HALDESLLYTVEAFE
-434 TFLDRLAPAGVLAVT
+434 TFLNRLAPGGVLAVT

-454 PPRDALKLLW
+454 PPRDSLRLLW

-471 ARGVADPAAHLA
+471 ARGVADPSSHLV

-488 KTTTLVIGARPFDAH
+488 KTATVVIGNEPFSGPAVD
-503 RIAPLRAF
+503 RLRAF
-511 AAAYAF
+511 ANDYAF
-517 DLVWYPGIAEADANR
+517 DLVWHPGIAEGDANR

-537 EPAFHR
+537 QPEFYR
-543 GAAAILGPDPEGFA
+543 GASAILGPDPEGYA
-557 GRYKFAL
+557 ARYKFAL
-564 RPATDD
+564 TPAIDD

-589 RAQGGLPLVEW
+589 RAQGGLPLIEW
-600 GFVVLVA
+600 GFVILVA
-607 TLVQGVVAA
+607 TLVQAFVAA
-616 LALILLPL
+616 ALLILAPL
-624 LALRTPH
+624 LALRTRRTT
-631 EPDAPARPSRW
+631 EARPPARW
-642 RVALFFACLGLGF
+642 RVVLFFACLGLAF
-655 LFVEI
+655 LFIEI

-689 LGAGVADRIARLAGR
+689 LGAGAIDRLVRLAGR
-704 MPPVAVVAMAV
+704 RPPIV
-715 IVVGGAYIGLL
+715 IVAAGIIAVGGAYIGLL
-726 PAVFAGAQGW
+726 PYVFEAAQGW
-736 PVAARIALALAL
+736 PTAARLGVALAL
-748 LGPIGFLLGMPFPL
+748 LGPIGFFLGMPFPL
-762 GLKALGARAPM
+762 GLKALGARAPA

-811 LYALAAAVPPR
+811 LYALAATVPPQP
-822 AAVAG
+822 AD
-827 APPVASHPRR
+827 APQ
-837 ERR
+837 

>member
-1 MTGARAG
+1 MTG
-8 EGADG
+8 EGAQG
-13 LSRPALFVAVAL
+13 LSRPGVFIAVAL

-58 LGFGAAGSLVAVFQ
+58 LGFGAAGSLVAVLQ
-72 HGLLARFRW
+72 RPLLRQFRW
-81 TFGAAALGFGAGA
+81 SFGVAALGFGAGA
-94 PLAFAV
+94 PLAFAL
-100 AQTLPFNALEIA
+100 AQSLPFNALEIA

-120 LFALYLVLSLPFLS
+120 LFALYLVLSLPFFS
-134 AALALALAFRAHAAR
+134 GALALALAFRAHAAR
-149 AGALYRMDLMG
+149 AGALYRMDLIG
-160 AGLGALGMVFLLDA
+160 AGLGALGMVLVLDA

-180 LRVVGLA
+180 LRVVGVT
-187 GAAAGGLVLLSG
+187 GAAAGGIVLL
-199 TGRRLARGGALLAL
+199 TGNARRLAQTGALLAVC
-213 AAGLALPVALP
+213 AGLALPAALP
-224 DGWLRP
+224 DHWLRP

-258 WLAAVDSP
+258 WLAAVESP
-266 TVPFRHAPGLSLL
+266 SVPFRHAPGLSLM
-279 APAGPPAQI
+279 APAGPPEQV
-288 GLFTDGGAPSAIARA
+288 GLFTDGGAPSAITRA
-303 DADLRYLEAETAA
+303 DADLRFFEAETTA

-321 VASPRVLVLG
+321 VERPRALVLG

-343 HGARAVDAVE
+343 LGAGSVDAVE
-353 LNPDVLA
+353 LNPDVLDVV
-360 ILREVLADVPGASW
+360 RGVLGQEPGGQW
-374 EGEHA
+374 DGER
-379 GTPVQ
+379 VR

-392 FAARTSDRWDLI
+392 FAARSSEQWDLI

-419 HALDESLLYTVEAVG
+419 HALDESLLYTVEAFE
-434 TFLDRLAPAGVLAVT
+434 TFLDRLAPGGVLAVT

-454 PPRDALKLLW
+454 PPRDSLKLLW
-464 TARRALE
+464 TARQALE
-471 ARGVADPAAHLA
+471 ARGVADPASRLI

-488 KTTTLVIGARPFDAH
+488 KTTTLVVGDRPFAQRQIDG
-503 RIAPLRAF
+503 LRAF
-511 AAAYAF
+511 AQAYAF
-517 DLVWYPGIAEADANR
+517 DLVWHPGIVEGDANR

-543 GAAAILGPDPEGFA
+543 GAAAMLGPDPEGYA
-557 GRYKFAL
+557 ARYKFAL
-564 RPATDD
+564 EPATDD

-589 RAQGGLPLVEW
+589 RAQGGLPLIEW
-600 GFVVLVA
+600 GFVILVA
-607 TLVQGVVAA
+607 TLVQASIAA
-616 LALILLPL
+616 ILLILPPL
-624 LALRTPH
+624 LALRRLRQQSAET
-631 EPDAPARPSRW
+631 RSRW
-642 RVALFFACLGLGF
+642 RVVLFFASLGLAF
-655 LFVEI
+655 LFIEI

-689 LGAGVADRIARLAGR
+689 LGAGAIDRLVRLAGR
-704 MPPVAVVAMAV
+704 RSPIVLVAAGIVAV
-715 IVVGGAYIGLL
+715 GGTYIGLL
-726 PAVFAGAQGW
+726 PWVFEAAQGW
-736 PVAARIALALAL
+736 PTAARLAVALAL
-748 LGPIGFLLGMPFPL
+748 LGPIGFFLGMPFPL
-762 GLKALGARAPM
+762 GLKALGARAPS

-796 ALHVGFTP
+796 ALHIGFTP

-811 LYALAAAVPPR
+811 LYALAAAFPPQ
-822 AAVAG
+822 AAR
-827 APPVASHPRR
+827 SR
-837 ERR
+837 